1 MTDCPSES
9 ALLDSSF
16 VFPPCTAE
24 LTEHIYPCSTP
35 FSANRRIRTFI
46 YCEMAPFSQAIESTF
61 SRREDDGTAVYS
73 GAVDP
78 EWVIDVYVT
87 ALDT

>member
-1 MTDCPSES
+1 
-9 ALLDSSF
+9 
-16 VFPPCTAE
+16 
-24 LTEHIYPCSTP
+24 
-35 FSANRRIRTFI
+35 
-46 YCEMAPFSQAIESTF
+46 MAPFSQAIESTF